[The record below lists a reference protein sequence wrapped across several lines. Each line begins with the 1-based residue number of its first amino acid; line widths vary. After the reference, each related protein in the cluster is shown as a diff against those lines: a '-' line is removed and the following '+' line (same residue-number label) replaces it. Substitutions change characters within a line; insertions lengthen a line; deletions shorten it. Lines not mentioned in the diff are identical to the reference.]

1 VSPASW
7 TSRPHLKYVVGQQ
20 RGYTILDLTRDRLQ
34 ADWWFVPSITERSD
48 AETFGKGL
56 MSEAAGPH
64 LVEASGP
71 SSSRPAPDF
80 AP

>member
-1 VSPASW
+1 MAGLLD
-7 TSRPHLKYVVGQQ
+7 TRPHLKYVAGQQ
-20 RGYTILDLTRDRLQ
+20 RGYTVLDVTRDRLQ

-56 MSEAAGPH
+56 VSEAAAPH

-71 SSSRPAPDF
+71 AAGRAAPDF

>member
-1 VSPASW
+1 V
-7 TSRPHLKYVVGQQ
+7 
-20 RGYTILDLTRDRLQ
+20 LDVTRDRLQ
-34 ADWWFVPSITERSD
+34 ADWWYVPSITERSD

-56 MSEAAGPH
+56 MSEAAAPH

-71 SSSRPAPDF
+71 AAARHAADF